1 MAAHDDDP
9 DRRGR
14 GAAAAGS
21 RRPLPDAHFRVH
33 VDDRELAVAS
43 VSAPHWL
50 VSLADHR
57 PDVRQAVVLRRAV
70 DGDRLLYDW
79 RRSCEVDD
87 DVRTI
92 RLALLAGPDGAVAHQ
107 WQLTGCRPVRWSGP
121 SLDTAS
127 DDAALEELEVRY
139 DAIAWL

>member
-1 MAAHDDDP
+1 MAADGDPGHD
-9 DRRGR
+9 G
-14 GAAAAGS
+14 GAAADPGS
-21 RRPLPDAHFRVH
+21 GRPMPDAHFRVH
-33 VDDRELAVAS
+33 VDDREVAVAS

-50 VSLADHR
+50 VSLADHD
-57 PDVRQAVVLRRAV
+57 PDVRQAVVLRRAI
-70 DGDRLLYDW
+70 DGDRVLYDW

-92 RLALLAGPDGAVAHQ
+92 RLTVLAGPDGPVAQQ

-121 SLDTAS
+121 RLDTSS